1 MLKEIYL
8 AGGCFWGLEAY
19 LKRLPGV
26 VQTQTGYANGR
37 TESPTYQ
44 DVCHRHTG
52 HAETVKTVYQPE
64 ILSLALLLKAFFRVI
79 DPTSENRQGWDIG
92 EQYRTGIYYL
102 EEEDLP
108 VIWQAVQQQQKK
120 YEESIVTQVER
131 LENFYLAED
140 YHQNYLE
147 KYPAGYCHI
156 HLGEAEAFIEEEGLR
171 QLQRG
176 SERIQAGAYQ
186 RPADEILRENLTD
199 IQYHVTQNGGT
210 ELPYQN
216 EYDRHFEK
224 GIYVDVTTGEPLF
237 ASSDK
242 FQSGCGWPA
251 FTKPIAPE
259 VLREKMDTSYGM
271 LRTEVRSRA
280 GDAHL
285 GHVFEDGPVQTGG
298 LRYCINCAALRFV
311 AYEDMER
318 EGYGNL
324 KELVK

>member
-1 MLKEIYL
+1 MFLGIGGLFKKVARSGSDTDRIRQWEDGEPNVSRRMSPSHRPRGDREDSL
-8 AGGCFWGLEAY
+8 PAGDIKSCIA
-19 LKRLPGV
+19 
-26 VQTQTGYANGR
+26 A
-37 TESPTYQ
+37 ESVFQSDRP
-44 DVCHRHTG
+44 H
-52 HAETVKTVYQPE
+52 
-64 ILSLALLLKAFFRVI
+64 
-79 DPTSENRQGWDIG
+79 SENRQGWDIG

-224 GIYVDVTTGEPLF
+224 GIYVDVTTGNRCSRL
-237 ASSDK
+237 
-242 FQSGCGWPA
+242 
-251 FTKPIAPE
+251 PINFSLVA
-259 VLREKMDTSYGM
+259 
-271 LRTEVRSRA
+271 
-280 GDAHL
+280 
-285 GHVFEDGPVQTGG
+285 DGRRLPSLSL
-298 LRYCINCAALRFV
+298 LRY
-311 AYEDMER
+311 
-318 EGYGNL
+318 
-324 KELVK
+324 